1 MSHPSTTVE
10 STRRSVA
17 ILGADA
23 LLVALPSTPTQLANA
38 CFAGGFAEVFPAT
51 WGDELIAAGCLEQL
65 ESCTGPAIFCACP
78 LVAEQLRGATE
89 LRRFI
94 VPLISPPV
102 AVARYLRALFPGD
115 ELRITYVGDCPG
127 ADDEAID
134 ERLSPHELLANLAK
148 RGILAATQRPDLGV
162 HAAHDRRRFYSI
174 PGGVPSPQWLG
185 AQWPK
190 RTLVDVHA
198 GDALASLANQ
208 TASRGNTLIDFAPHL
223 GCACAG
229 AVGGSNAQD
238 ARKAVVA
245 LEPPRALSEIVDAAV
260 RVEVS
265 LAPAGDRHAT
275 DVTWNDFLAALPA
288 ALAMHPE
295 GATAPVAAP
304 ASRTAPRRALQ
315 RKAALPRAYKAA
327 RQSVR
332 RERSTPVR
340 TGATKELPRA
350 VRENRENVERP
361 DRTSSSAPADT
372 HSEMVVVRRDDFS
385 SGRPNAWVARRAS
398 HEGMT
403 GPRAQALHRTGLA
416 PADRWLLAGLM
427 LASSVLVAVLTSA
440 LTVRG
445 IDRTGAP
452 TVAARAETV
461 ATVAAAPIPVSR
473 DTTPIVRPSRAA
485 DSVLVATVSHT
496 DSAPQHEDGGA
507 VAPPPSIAPR
517 LSPMPSHA
525 ARPVPTPKRV
535 TPRAERH
542 PLSVAEHVRAAPPS
556 SAHTSPPITRDPI
569 VTPPQPAPV
578 TQTVAQPAATLPS
591 STALQPAAIPAQTVS
606 PAPAPPPP
614 TSQTSTPASTTPA
627 TGAPAAGAPA
637 ANNAQFMEELRAIHA
652 EINARKRHMDSLTA
666 QLDSLKRVTKPN

>member
-1 MSHPSTTVE
+1 MSDPSTTVE

-65 ESCTGPAIFCACP
+65 ESRTGPAIFCACP

-115 ELRITYVGDCPG
+115 ELKITYVGDCPG

-174 PGGVPSPQWLG
+174 PGGVPSPQWLA

-265 LAPAGDRHAT
+265 LAPAGDRHVT

-295 GATAPVAAP
+295 GATGPVIAP

-315 RKAALPRAYKAA
+315 RKAALPRAYMAA
-327 RQSVR
+327 RQGAR
-332 RERSTPVR
+332 RERSGPVR
-340 TGATKELPRA
+340 TGATKALPHAVRDNVELP
-350 VRENRENVERP
+350 VS
-361 DRTSSSAPADT
+361 TSSSAPADS
-372 HSEMVVVRRDDFS
+372 HAEMVVVRRDDFS

-403 GPRAQALHRTGLA
+403 GPRTQAQHRTGLA

-427 LASSVLVAVLTSA
+427 LASSVLVAVLTSV

-445 IDRTGAP
+445 VDRTGAP
-452 TVAARAETV
+452 TIAARAETV

-507 VAPPPSIAPR
+507 VAPPPSISPR

-525 ARPVPTPKRV
+525 ARAVPAPKRV

-542 PLSVAEHVRAAPPS
+542 PLSVAEHVRAAAQS
-556 SAHTSPPITRDPI
+556 STHTSPPITRDPI
-569 VTPPQPAPV
+569 VTPQPAPV
-578 TQTVAQPAATLPS
+578 TQTIVRPAATLPP
-591 STALQPAAIPAQTVS
+591 STALPPAAIPAQTVS
-606 PAPAPPPP
+606 PAPAPSTSAPQASPP
-614 TSQTSTPASTTPA
+614 
-627 TGAPAAGAPA
+627 

>member
-1 MSHPSTTVE
+1 MSDPATAAEPTS
-10 STRRSVA
+10 RSVA

-65 ESCTGPAIFCACP
+65 ESRTGPAIFCACP

-102 AVARYLRALFPGD
+102 AVSRYLRALFPGD
-115 ELRITYVGDCPG
+115 DLRITYVGDCPG
-127 ADDEAID
+127 ADDATID

-148 RGILAATQRPDLGV
+148 RGIMPVTQRPDLGA

-198 GDALASLANQ
+198 GDALANLASQ
-208 TASRGNTLIDFAPHL
+208 TTTRGNTLIDFAPHL

-229 AVGGSNAQD
+229 AVGGSSAQD

-245 LEPPRALSEIVDAAV
+245 LEPPRADSEIIDGAI

-265 LAPAGDRHAT
+265 TATAADRHAT

-295 GATAPVAAP
+295 GHTGSISQST
-304 ASRTAPRRALQ
+304 SRTAPRRALQ
-315 RKAALPRAYKAA
+315 RKAALPRAYMAA
-327 RQSVR
+327 RQHAR
-332 RERSTPVR
+332 RERVAPVHAGTTQELKHAVRPLSDSPRTSASTEI
-340 TGATKELPRA
+340 TGARVEIESR
-350 VRENRENVERP
+350 REEITSARP
-361 DRTSSSAPADT
+361 S
-372 HSEMVVVRRDDFS
+372 
-385 SGRPNAWVARRAS
+385 AWVARRAS

-403 GPRAQALHRTGLA
+403 GPRTPALQRSGLA
-416 PADRWLLAGLM
+416 AADRWLLTGLM

-445 IDRTGAP
+445 IGRSGAP
-452 TVAARAETV
+452 LDAPVIAARADTALPV
-461 ATVAAAPIPVSR
+461 AGASLPAVR
-473 DTTPIVRPSRAA
+473 DTTPIVRPPRGNDA
-485 DSVLVATVSHT
+485 VVVATTLRV
-496 DSAPQHEDGGA
+496 DSAPQHEDGGSVA
-507 VAPPPSIAPR
+507 APPPGSPR
-517 LSPMPSHA
+517 LSPMPAREKAPA
-525 ARPVPTPKRV
+525 AHVALAPTQKRE
-535 TPRAERH
+535 TPRAVRRSI
-542 PLSVAEHVRAAPPS
+542 SVAEHVRAMPVTRDPVTRDPVTAPPS
-556 SAHTSPPITRDPI
+556 AQAQIT
-569 VTPPQPAPV
+569 Q
-578 TQTVAQPAATLPS
+578 S
-591 STALQPAAIPAQTVS
+591 S
-606 PAPAPPPP
+606 APP
-614 TSQTSTPASTTPA
+614 TPASPPLA
-627 TGAPAAGAPA
+627 AAAAAPAPA
-637 ANNAQFMEELRAIHA
+637 ANNAQFLEELRAIHA
-652 EINARKRHMDSLTA
+652 EIDARKRHMDSLTA
-666 QLDSLKRVTKPN
+666 SLDSLKRVKPE

>member
-1 MSHPSTTVE
+1 MSDPSTAVE
-10 STRRSVA
+10 STPRSVA

-38 CFAGGFAEVFPAT
+38 CFSGGFAEVFPAT

-65 ESCTGPAIFCACP
+65 ESRTGPAIFCACP

-102 AVARYLRALFPGD
+102 AVARYLRALSPGD
-115 ELRITYVGDCPG
+115 ELKITYVGDCPG

-265 LAPAGDRHAT
+265 LAPAGDRHIT

-295 GATAPVAAP
+295 GATGPVMAP

-315 RKAALPRAYKAA
+315 RKAALPRAYMAA
-327 RQSVR
+327 RHGAR
-332 RERSTPVR
+332 RERSGPVR
-340 TGATKELPRA
+340 TGETRELPRA
-350 VRENRENVERP
+350 VREKVALPEAA
-361 DRTSSSAPADT
+361 SSSAPVDS
-372 HSEMVVVRRDDFS
+372 HSDMVVVRRDDLS

-403 GPRAQALHRTGLA
+403 GPRTQALHRSGLA

-452 TVAARAETV
+452 TIAARAARADTV
-461 ATVAAAPIPVSR
+461 ATVAAVAAAPIPVSR
-473 DTTPIVRPSRAA
+473 DTTPIVRPSRAT
-485 DSVLVATVSHT
+485 DSVLVAPASHI

-507 VAPPPSIAPR
+507 VAPPPSYSPR

-525 ARPVPTPKRV
+525 ARAVPTPKRE

-542 PLSVAEHVRAAPPS
+542 PLSVAEHVRAAPQS
-556 SAHTSPPITRDPI
+556 SARTSPPITREPI
-569 VTPPQPAPV
+569 VTPPPTAPV
-578 TQTVAQPAATLPS
+578 TQTIVQP
-591 STALQPAAIPAQTVS
+591 S
-606 PAPAPPPP
+606 PA
-614 TSQTSTPASTTPA
+614 TSTPSASTPASTAPA
-627 TGAPAAGAPA
+627 TGAPAAAAPA
-637 ANNAQFMEELRAIHA
+637 ANNAQFLEELRAIHA

>member
-1 MSHPSTTVE
+1 MSDAATAVETT
-10 STRRSVA
+10 SRSVA

-65 ESCTGPAIFCACP
+65 ESRTGPAIFCACP

-102 AVARYLRALFPGD
+102 AVARYLRALFPGE
-115 ELRITYVGDCPG
+115 ELKITYVGDCPG
-127 ADDEAID
+127 ADDDSID
-134 ERLSPHELLANLAK
+134 ERLSPHELLENLAR
-148 RGILAATQRPDLGV
+148 RGILPATQRPDLGA

-198 GDALASLANQ
+198 GDALANLANQ
-208 TASRGNTLIDFAPHL
+208 TMTRGNTLIDFAPHL

-229 AVGGSNAQD
+229 AVGGNDAQD
-238 ARKAVVA
+238 ARTAVVA
-245 LEPPRALSEIVDAAV
+245 LEPPRAQSEIVDAAV

-265 LAPAGDRHAT
+265 LATPSDKHLT

-295 GATAPVAAP
+295 GVTGPIAQP

-315 RKAALPRAYKAA
+315 RKAALPRAYMAA
-327 RQSVR
+327 RQHAR
-332 RERSTPVR
+332 RDRSSPVR
-340 TGATKELPRA
+340 TGTTMELKHA
-350 VRENRENVERP
+350 VRPLSDAPR
-361 DRTSSSAPADT
+361 SSASTEVTGARSAADG
-372 HSEMVVVRRDDFS
+372 VRRDEITTA
-385 SGRPNAWVARRAS
+385 RPSVWVTRRAS

-403 GPRAQALHRTGLA
+403 GPRTLAVARSGLA
-416 PADRWLLAGLM
+416 TADRLLLAGLM

-445 IDRTGAP
+445 MERNGAP
-452 TVAARAETV
+452 SIAARAETV
-461 ATVAAAPIPVSR
+461 VTVAAAPIAVSR
-473 DTTPIVRPSRAA
+473 DTTPIVRPPRTP
-485 DSVLVATVSHT
+485 DSVLVAAAAHV

-507 VAPPPSIAPR
+507 VAPPPSSSPR
-517 LSPMPSHA
+517 LSPMPSYAAPAATKVAKHA
-525 ARPVPTPKRV
+525 SPPREKRQ
-535 TPRAERH
+535 
-542 PLSVAEHVRAAPPS
+542 LSVAEHVRTPPQQRAS
-556 SAHTSPPITRDPI
+556 ISPPITREPTI
-569 VTPPQPAPV
+569 PAPQPSAPVTQAVASPASPASTQPAPV
-578 TQTVAQPAATLPS
+578 QSASNPVASGAS
-591 STALQPAAIPAQTVS
+591 
-606 PAPAPPPP
+606 APA
-614 TSQTSTPASTTPA
+614 SGF
-627 TGAPAAGAPA
+627 GAPCERVRRVEVEAAYGA
-637 ANNAQFMEELRAIHA
+637 
-652 EINARKRHMDSLTA
+652 
-666 QLDSLKRVTKPN
+666 V